1 MKKILALTFLLLATT
16 WSTAFAHTHIA
27 SSTPADGDVITTP
40 LQEMTLTFEGKLEAG
55 STFTLKQD
63 GQDVAV
69 TTAVDDAVLTG
80 TTTEPLT
87 NGAYDLHWNIIGA
100 DGHVIEG
107 DIAFT
112 VDAPVEEPAEEP
124 IEQEKAEVTSD
135 VQPTETVEA
144 PQQEK
149 AQASKAPLLIGGG
162 LAIILLLAVVMMRRK
177 K

>member
-27 SSTPADGDVITTP
+27 SSTPADGDVVTTP

-69 TTAVDDAVLTG
+69 TTAVDDAVVTG
-80 TTTEPLT
+80 TTTEPLA

-112 VDAPVEEPAEEP
+112 VDVPVEEP

>member
-27 SSTPADGDVITTP
+27 SSTPADGDVVTTP
-40 LQEMTLTFEGKLEAG
+40 LQEITLTFEGKLEAG

-63 GQDVAV
+63 GQEVAV
-69 TTAVDDAVLTG
+69 TTTLNDAVLTG
-80 TTTEPLT
+80 TTAEPLA

-100 DGHVIEG
+100 DGHIIEG

-112 VDAPVEEPAEEP
+112 VDAPAPAEEP
-124 IEQEKAEVTSD
+124 VEQEQEQVQVTAEE
-135 VQPTETVEA
+135 QPAQVVEA
-144 PQQEK
+144 PEQQQEK
-149 AQASKAPLLIGGG
+149 TAKALLFIGGAVV
-162 LAIILLLAVVMMRRK
+162 LIILLVVVMMRRK